1 MATLEFD
8 ATAVARPSF
17 DNLPDAFRDLKSR
30 KQWVGWKYALVDGSL
45 RKRPMCAHANFFGS
59 HSSPHTWGTYEQ
71 AVRAA
76 TRFKWDG
83 VGYVLT
89 ADDDIT
95 GADLDKCRDPDTGEI
110 DEWARDI
117 IAFAETYTEISP
129 SGQGLRLFW
138 RGKAEKAL
146 KCDPQHVEVYVSH
159 RYLTTTGDHLQGTP
173 LEILPAPKTEAAL
186 KSRVDLFKISQEQA
200 RPTQPIQ
207 LAPARASTTDQP
219 SEFFRRVNDAALASL
234 SSWVPSLFSSSKFQ
248 PSTKAYRIS
257 SKELNRDLEE
267 DLSISPQ
274 GIIDFGVADMGDGR
288 QGKRTA
294 IDIVDEYGGAPDIT
308 KAAFWLC
315 EQMGISPKSLG
326 WADGSENE
334 ALGAELAQQVLTKQ
348 SEILDA
354 PITSPGALLD
364 SLPFANLADWTE
376 PEGLLAEMTEWI
388 LLSSR
393 RPNRPLA
400 VASALSTLSAVCGRH
415 LFGPTGTA
423 LNVYI
428 ACLAGTAV
436 GKNRPLA
443 AVAEIMRAAKLDHLQ
458 TTAKG
463 FSVSAVE
470 QMVLDHPCCVATVD
484 EIGANLL
491 GRMSHKNSNT
501 HELAMRG
508 ALLELWSREQG
519 MPPFAT
525 HRRAGSASTPVP
537 SPSISIFGV
546 STPEAFYGAVTSG
559 SVKDGFLNRFLIAHA
574 APRAKPIEVSEDA
587 RKVPQRLIGAL
598 LDIIPDAK
606 GNLGNALGVFS
617 LNIEPV
623 GHRIPWE
630 SAKTRTA
637 AEQFEEHILA
647 LMDANPDPAPLM
659 GRIYEYSVRLAALH
673 AVSRAG
679 RNAKVTQQDFAWGAS
694 WAIQSAR
701 AMIDG
706 ALSLMA
712 ANDYEQKFNS
722 IRNAIQESGKIGRNE
737 LLRKIRSVN
746 AREREDIIKHLKEGG
761 WIVETSIETKGRR
774 ALGWKW
780 VG

>member
-8 ATAVARPSF
+8 PATIPARVGF
-17 DNLPDAFRDLKSR
+17 DQLPEAFRDLKSR
-30 KQWVGWKYALVDGSL
+30 KQWVGWKYVMTDGKL
-45 RKRPMCAHANFFGS
+45 AKRPMCAHANFFGS

-71 AVRAA
+71 AVRSAI
-76 TRFKWDG
+76 RFNWDG

-95 GADLDKCRDPDTGEI
+95 GADLDKCRDPETGDI

-117 IAFAETYTEISP
+117 IQLAETYTEVSP
-129 SGQGLRLFW
+129 SGHGLRLFW
-138 RGKAEKAL
+138 RGKADRAL
-146 KCDPQHVEVYVSH
+146 KCDPQHVEVYISH
-159 RYLTTTGDHLQGTP
+159 RYLTTTGDHVAGTP
-173 LEILPAPKTEAAL
+173 NEIRPAPKTEAAL
-186 KSRVDLFKISQEQA
+186 KSRVDLFKISQEQSRA
-200 RPTQPIQ
+200 PLQPANLSAVRLPTID
-207 LAPARASTTDQP
+207 RP
-219 SEFFRRVNDAALASL
+219 SEFFRRVNQSALSNL
-234 SSWVPSLFSSSKFQ
+234 PSWVPSLFSGAKFQ
-248 PSTKAYRIS
+248 PTTKAYRVT
-257 SKELNRDLEE
+257 SKELSRDLEE
-267 DLSISPQ
+267 DLSISPD
-274 GIIDFGVADMGDGR
+274 GIVDFGVADMGDGR

-294 IDIVDEYGGAPDIT
+294 IDLVIEFGGAPDAP

-315 EQMGISPKSLG
+315 DRLGTSPQSLG
-326 WADGSENE
+326 WEDESRND
-334 ALGAELAQQVLTKQ
+334 ALGADLAQQILT
-348 SEILDA
+348 LDA
-354 PITSPGALLD
+354 PITGPGTLLD
-364 SLPFANLADWTE
+364 QLPFANEADWTR
-376 PEGLLAEMTEWI
+376 PVGLLADMADWI

-400 VASALSTLSAVCGRH
+400 VASALSILSAVCGRH

-428 ACLAGTAV
+428 ACLAGTAI

-443 AVAEIMRAAKLDHLQ
+443 AVAEILRAAKLDQLQ

-470 QMVLDHPCCVATVD
+470 QMVIDNPCCVATVD

-525 HRRAGSASTPVP
+525 HRRAGSASVPVP

-574 APRAKPIEVSEDA
+574 APRAKPIEVSEEA

-598 LDIIPDAK
+598 LDIIPEVDGDRVAK
-606 GNLGNALGVFS
+606 NLGVFS
-617 LNIEPV
+617 LTFEPA
-623 GHRIPWE
+623 GHRIPWD
-630 SAKTRTA
+630 SAKTREA

-659 GRIYEYSVRLAALH
+659 GRIYEYSIRLAALH

-679 RNAKVTQQDFAWGAS
+679 RRASVTKADLAWGAS

-712 ANDYEQKFNS
+712 ANDYEQKFNAL
-722 IRNAIQESGKIGRNE
+722 RNAIQESREIGQAA
-737 LLRKIRSVN
+737 LLRKVRFVN
-746 AREREDIIKHLKEGG
+746 KRERDDILNHLKQGG
-761 WIVETSIETKGRR
+761 WIVETKIETKGRY
-774 ALGWKW
+774 ALGYRW